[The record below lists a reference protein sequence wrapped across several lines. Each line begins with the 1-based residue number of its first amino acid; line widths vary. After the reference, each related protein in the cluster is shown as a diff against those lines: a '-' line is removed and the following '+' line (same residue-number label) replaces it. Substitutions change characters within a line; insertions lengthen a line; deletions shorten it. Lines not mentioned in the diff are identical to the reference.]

1 MRHTTAGSKGKL
13 NLPRF
18 QGSNDSFEAT
28 YGLADLLTVSEGIKG
43 RTDIEIPVWESHH
56 FAKSKR
62 ILIYNVEQGRS
73 EINST
78 IRYENGTLY
87 MQNELSNYYACN
99 SIIIVLQT
107 AKYLYDSK
115 RLTLKRRVDDG
126 KYTDLMGGVSEFF
139 VTHFPE
145 ANSVLYRIE
154 VEEKKQIR
162 GYIFLLNLV

>member
-1 MRHTTAGSKGKL
+1 MRYTTAGSKGKL

-43 RTDIEIPVWESHH
+43 RTDIEIPVGESHH

-87 MQNELSNYYACN
+87 LQNELSNYYACN
-99 SIIIVLQT
+99 SIFIWQQ
-107 AKYLYDSK
+107 AAYLETQSGWWKIHRPHGRCQWFY
-115 RLTLKRRVDDG
+115 
-126 KYTDLMGGVSEFF
+126 

-154 VEEKKQIR
+154 VEKKKQIR